1 MTRVHAESFLPAGL
15 VLCGLALGC
24 GVPKE
29 RHDKLVGDLR
39 RDLTETQQRLSSKT
53 TEATMLG
60 DKLAKCERDAKGLER
75 QLGGAKE
82 DFARARK
89 SHLDCLALVRGEAG
103 KVGQLAQEIRDK
115 EAEIY
120 RRTEELKRSSAE
132 LAKKEEAIRALQAQV
147 DRLRAIFTD
156 LEQKLD
162 SLVKSGKLTV
172 KMRGG
177 MLIVQLPERILFQTG
192 RYNLKAEGKAAIESV
207 AEILKTMKHRWQVA
221 GHTDDVGN
229 PKFNWRLSSRRASA
243 VLRVMLD
250 AGMPPEQVSM
260 AGFGQYLP
268 VAPNDTDDNKA
279 LNRRTELLLV
289 PDLSELL
296 SPIRPTVPS
305 TGAHRAVPARSGWTL
320 SAR

>member
-1 MTRVHAESFLPAGL
+1 MASLRLRSI
-15 VLCGLALGC
+15 VLGYTVFVLGAVAC

-29 RHDKLVGDLR
+29 QHDKLVGDLR
-39 RDLTETQQRLSSKT
+39 RDLTETQQRLSTKSG
-53 TEATMLG
+53 EATTLG
-60 DKLAKCERDAKGLER
+60 EKLARCEREAKSLTR
-75 QLGGAKE
+75 QLGGTKE
-82 DFARARK
+82 DFDRARK
-89 SHLDCLALVRGEAG
+89 NHQDCLALVKGETG

-120 RRTEELKRSSAE
+120 KRTEELKRQTEE

-162 SLVKSGKLTV
+162 ALVKSGKLTV

-229 PKFNWRLSSRRASA
+229 PKFNWRLSAQRAAA

-250 AGMPPEQVSM
+250 AGMPPEQVST

-279 LNRRTELLLV
+279 MNRRTELLLV

-296 SPIRPTVPS
+296 SPIRPTVP
-305 TGAHRAVPARSGWTL
+305 TQGT
-320 SAR
+320 